1 MREAFA
7 REYMGVDLVFVTRSF
22 LTSRSE
28 TLVGH
33 SKGGSLPLPADCSK
47 MNKTPT
53 LPQKLMAEILGTAF
67 LVFVGAGSITTTNFI
82 LGPKGVFSMADLGI
96 IALAFAFAIAAMVY
110 TIGHISGCHI
120 NPAVTI
126 ALAVSRRIGW
136 RVAAAYVVA
145 QLIGGILGALVIA
158 LAYGTSA
165 AVTLGYGATNFNAA
179 TTGCVVATA
188 MEAIGTFFLLFVIMG
203 TAVDG
208 RAPSGW
214 AGLIIGLMVAGE
226 IAAFG
231 PITNVSLNPART
243 IGPVLVQLAFGGTY
257 DLTHLVVYIVGPIVG
272 AILGV
277 VVYEF
282 ITRARQAGSAEVSGV
297 EKVEKAAVESK

>member
-1 MREAFA
+1 
-7 REYMGVDLVFVTRSF
+7 MGVDLVFVTRSF

-126 ALAVSRRIGW
+126 ALAVAKKARWAELPGYL
-136 RVAAAYVVA
+136 AAQFA
-145 QLIGGILGALVIA
+145 
-158 LAYGTSA
+158 
-165 AVTLGYGATNFNAA
+165 
-179 TTGCVVATA
+179 
-188 MEAIGTFFLLFVIMG
+188 
-203 TAVDG
+203 
-208 RAPSGW
+208 
-214 AGLIIGLMVAGE
+214 
-226 IAAFG
+226 
-231 PITNVSLNPART
+231 
-243 IGPVLVQLAFGGTY
+243 
-257 DLTHLVVYIVGPIVG
+257 G
-272 AILGV
+272 AILGA
-277 VVYEF
+277 F
-282 ITRARQAGSAEVSGV
+282 AIWS
-297 EKVEKAAVESK
+297 

>member
-1 MREAFA
+1 
-7 REYMGVDLVFVTRSF
+7 
-22 LTSRSE
+22 
-28 TLVGH
+28 
-33 SKGGSLPLPADCSK
+33 

-53 LPQKLMAEILGTAF
+53 LAQKFVAEILGTSF
-67 LVFVGAGSITTTNFI
+67 LVFIGAGSITTTNFI
-82 LGPKGVFSMADLGI
+82 LGPKGVFSMADLGV

-126 ALAVSRRIGW
+126 ALAVSKRIAWGE
-136 RVAAAYVVA
+136 AAVYMLA
-145 QLIGGILGALVIA
+145 QVIGGLLGALIIA
-158 LAYGTSA
+158 LAYGSSA
-165 AVTLGYGATNFNAA
+165 AATLGYGATNFNDA
-179 TTGCVVATA
+179 TTGYIVATA
-188 MEAIGTFFLLFVIMG
+188 METIGTFFLLFVIMG

-226 IAAFG
+226 IIAFG

-243 IGPVLVQLAFGGTY
+243 LGPVLIQLAFGGIY
-257 DLTHLVVYIVGPIVG
+257 NVAHLAVYIVGPIVG

-277 VVYEF
+277 VVYDF
-282 ITRARQAGSAEVSGV
+282 ITRARQAGGAEAREV
-297 EKVEKAAVESK
+297 EKTAVES

>member
-1 MREAFA
+1 
-7 REYMGVDLVFVTRSF
+7 
-22 LTSRSE
+22 
-28 TLVGH
+28 
-33 SKGGSLPLPADCSK
+33 
-47 MNKTPT
+47 
-53 LPQKLMAEILGTAF
+53 
-67 LVFVGAGSITTTNFI
+67 
-82 LGPKGVFSMADLGI
+82 MADLGI

-145 QLIGGILGALVIA
+145 QLIGGILGALVIG

-165 AVTLGYGATNFNAA
+165 AATLGYGATNFNAA
-179 TTGCVVATA
+179 TTGYVVATA
-188 MEAIGTFFLLFVIMG
+188 MEAIGTLFLLFVVMG

-226 IAAFG
+226 IFAFG
-231 PITNVSLNPART
+231 PVTNVALNPARAF
-243 IGPVLVQLAFGGTY
+243 GPAVVQVLLGGTY
-257 DLTHLVVYIVGPIVG
+257 DLSHLIVYFIGPLLGGV
-272 AILGV
+272 LGV
-277 VVYEF
+277 FTYDF
-282 ITRARQAGSAEVSGV
+282 ISRGRAIAGSPELGGIS
-297 EKVEKAAVESK
+297 ESAVEHHV